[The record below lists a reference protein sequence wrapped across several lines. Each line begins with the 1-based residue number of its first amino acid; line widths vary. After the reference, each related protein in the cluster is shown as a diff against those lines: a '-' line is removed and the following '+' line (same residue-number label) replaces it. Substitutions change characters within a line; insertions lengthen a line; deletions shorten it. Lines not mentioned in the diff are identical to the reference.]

1 MKNRSFTLTLFLG
14 LSLLSSQLVFAD
26 SQTQG
31 EVAYTQGALEFDY
44 DSGIPG
50 NLNFGN
56 HPLQTVDAENWIAT
70 ESGAQTG
77 SPTTTG
83 TVAVRDNRGNDEATW
98 TVKLSQAAQFITDG
112 TELSGAA
119 LSLSFGA
126 ITNNLSLQPTS
137 SYENAELEIL
147 TFGQDYTILDGA
159 AGQNSG
165 DSTLPINEFSLAVP
179 ANTNKVPGTYT
190 TTLNWTFSS
199 TPGI

>member
-137 SYENAELEIL
+137 SYENASWR
-147 TFGQDYTILDGA
+147 F
-159 AGQNSG
+159 
-165 DSTLPINEFSLAVP
+165 
-179 ANTNKVPGTYT
+179 
-190 TTLNWTFSS
+190 
-199 TPGI
+199 